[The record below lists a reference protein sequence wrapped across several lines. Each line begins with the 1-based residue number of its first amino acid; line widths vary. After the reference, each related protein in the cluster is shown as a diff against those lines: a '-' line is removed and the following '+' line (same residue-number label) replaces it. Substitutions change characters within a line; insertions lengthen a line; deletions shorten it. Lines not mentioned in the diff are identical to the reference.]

1 MAHTAEERDHLATPL
16 CQARK
21 KNGESCRAFAGQGTD
36 HKGIGACKNHG
47 GSMQT
52 HKKNAAKVRAEQQL
66 AKLGKPLP
74 VTPAQLMMGHVHL
87 AAGYLEFLTGMVNE
101 LDEADHTTPEGR
113 AVIRMWVE
121 ERKLGPHIA
130 KMAADMG
137 VSERMTSLAEAQTEQ
152 VSRLIEAIA
161 DDLDFTAKQKRAL
174 GPAVRRQI
182 ALTQNGDGNVIDGK
196 AKGKAK

>member
-1 MAHTAEERDHLATPL
+1 MAHTSEQRDSLATPL
-16 CQARK
+16 CGARK

-36 HKGIGACKNHG
+36 HKGYGRCRHHFGNAPKH
-47 GSMQT
+47 MQ
-52 HKKNAAKVRAEQQL
+52 HAAKLQAQEKL

-87 AAGYLEFLTGMVNE
+87 AAGYLDFLTEMVNE

-113 AVIRMWVE
+113 AVIRMWLE

-137 VSERMTSLAEAQTEQ
+137 VSERMTALAETQTEQ

-161 DDLDFTAKQKRAL
+161 DDLGFTAKQKRAL

-182 ALTQNGDGNVIDGK
+182 ALTQNGNES
-196 AKGKAK
+196 